1 MQRNT
6 EAALI
11 DVISK
16 YNEDCTKPDLDWVL
30 TLFPLDDDVIV
41 IGTGGDEKRIGLAEI
56 KG

>member
-16 YNEDCTKPDLDWVL
+16 YNEDCIKPDLDWVL

-41 IGTGGDEKRIGLAEI
+41 IGMGGDEKRIGLAEI